1 MLKQS
6 SKLVTFSTT
15 FRELSR
21 NLAYFA
27 TFLTNLLE
35 KKRCLKSLKGTRNY
49 FEVGHEMSLFEA
61 LCDFK
66 NSQNIVKLGKNL
78 VFERFEVLEVAILVR
93 IFCPNSFVSHTY

>member
-35 KKRCLKSLKGTRNY
+35 KKRCLKSQKGTRNY
-49 FEVGHEMSLFEA
+49 FEVGHEMRLFEEH
-61 LCDFK
+61 CDCK
-66 NSQNIVKLGKNL
+66 NFQNIVRLGKKNL
-78 VFERFEVLEVAILVR
+78 FSKDFKVLKWQ
-93 IFCPNSFVSHTY
+93 F